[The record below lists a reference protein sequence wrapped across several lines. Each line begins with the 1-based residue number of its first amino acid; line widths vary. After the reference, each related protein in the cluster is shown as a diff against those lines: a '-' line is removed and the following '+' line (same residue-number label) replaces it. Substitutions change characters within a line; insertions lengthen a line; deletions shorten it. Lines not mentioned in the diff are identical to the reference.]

1 MLKRDLLIAPIG
13 EGLLIVIVALAGWAT
28 QQPLIFASLG
38 PTAYELIETP
48 HRRSAEPYSLVV
60 GHLVGVG
67 AGFFSL
73 WVTRAWW
80 APPVSSAGVPLARV
94 GCVVLAA
101 ALTVFVNLLIQASQP
116 AATATAL
123 LIAAGLLQ
131 RPVDAAVMMAAVL
144 LMAFVG
150 EPLRRV
156 RLNTPVLKQDEKNEK

>member
-1 MLKRDLLIAPIG
+1 MPKKDLLIAPLG
-13 EGLLIVIVALAGWAT
+13 EGLLILIAGLAGWLVH
-28 QQPLIFASLG
+28 QPMIFASLG

-80 APPVSSAGVPLARV
+80 APAVSGSGVPLARV
-94 GCVVLAA
+94 GCAALAA
-101 ALTVFVNLLIQASQP
+101 ALTVFVNLAIRASQP
-116 AATATAL
+116 AAAATAL

-131 RPVDAAVMMAAVL
+131 RPIDAAVVMGAVL
-144 LMAFVG
+144 LMALVG
-150 EPLRRV
+150 EPLRRL
-156 RLNTPVLKQDEKNEK
+156 RLNNPTLKQEEKNEK

>member
-1 MLKRDLLIAPIG
+1 MPKKDLLIAPVG
-13 EGLLIVIVALAGWAT
+13 EGLLILIAGIAGWLVH
-28 QQPLIFASLG
+28 QPMVFASLG

-48 HRRSAEPYSLVV
+48 HRRSAQPYSLLV

-80 APPVSSAGVPLARV
+80 APPVSSSGVPLARV

-131 RPVDAAVMMAAVL
+131 RPVDAAVMMGAVL
-144 LMAFVG
+144 LMALVG

-156 RLNTPVLKQDEKNEK
+156 RLSNPALKQDEKNEK